1 MKKFLYLVL
10 YILEYIVIYFLVQ
23 TVVNVFIIWSM
34 RKDVG
39 IQNIDKMVSNCSF
52 KVLPLV
58 ILMTFGIYYLLFK
71 LKGEN
76 LIKYCD
82 FNNKLKKKYIMSI
95 VLLTIG
101 FSLVVAS
108 MAELG
113 GDIYNIRKDSF
124 LELIALL
131 IFIPVFEEILFR
143 GIIFNKFRENIDL
156 FSAVIIQAVIF
167 GGFHGAIFQIVYT
180 SILGIITALIYT
192 WSDSIWAAILTHG
205 IFNICGLI
213 ILPSALNISK
223 NIMRFSVP
231 IYGVAGALILLFSFR
246 KFYRITRPRKPFNS
260 FFTEL

>member
-10 YILEYIVIYFLVQ
+10 YILEYTVIYFLVQ
-23 TVVNVFIIWSM
+23 IVVNVIIILGM

-39 IQNIDKMVSNCSF
+39 IENIDKIASSYSF
-52 KVLPLV
+52 KALPLV

-82 FNNKLKKKYIMSI
+82 FNNKLKKKYIMTI
-95 VLLTIG
+95 IFLTIG

-108 MAELG
+108 MAEVG

-124 LELIALL
+124 LELIAIL

-143 GIIFNKFRENIDL
+143 GIIFNKLRENIDL
-156 FSAVIIQAVIF
+156 FSAVIIQAIVF
-167 GGFHGAIFQIVYT
+167 GGFHGNIFQVIYT
-180 SILGIITALIYT
+180 SVLGVITALIYA

-213 ILPSALNISK
+213 ILPNILNISK
-223 NIMRFSVP
+223 NIISFSIP
-231 IYGVAGALILLFSFR
+231 IYGVAGVLILLFSFR
-246 KFYRITRPRKPFNS
+246 KFYRITRIRKPFNS